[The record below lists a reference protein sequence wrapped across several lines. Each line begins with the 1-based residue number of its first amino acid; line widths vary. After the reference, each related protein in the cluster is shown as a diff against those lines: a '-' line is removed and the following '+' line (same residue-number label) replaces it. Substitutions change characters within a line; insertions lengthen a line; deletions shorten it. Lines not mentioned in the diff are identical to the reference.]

1 MTKKYDVAVLG
12 GGPGGYVAAIRLAK
26 LGKKAVLIEKDNV
39 GGTCLNRGC
48 IPTKAL
54 LHSAEVYEQALHAAD
69 YGVSVEGASY
79 DYTKIAGKKD
89 EVVGKLRGGI
99 EFLLKKAGVDVI
111 KGTGVVEA
119 KGKIT
124 VDGKESV
131 EADDIIIATGS
142 KPSKVPIPGIDS
154 EGVVDS
160 DGVLAFTQAPESL
173 VIIGGGVIGIEFA
186 SLFNALGKKVTVIEM
201 LPKILGNVDDDIT
214 QRTHTLLKK
223 QGIDIF
229 TSAKVTKIEKGVTVY
244 FEMDGE
250 TKSVKAQ
257 TCVVAIGRSPV
268 TSEIGLEA
276 LGLKMNRGF
285 VEVDERMKT
294 NVDGIYAIGDITGK
308 AQLAHVASEQGLVAA
323 HNIAGQDKRMRYDV
337 IPACIYTRPEIA
349 SVGITEAAA
358 KEKGI
363 NVKTGSFLPAANG
376 KSMIAGEQSGIVKV
390 VTDAD
395 TGEILGAHLMCHRAT
410 DMIAEVCA
418 AMRAEGTIEELS
430 DTVHPHP
437 TVSEMIMEAAHDVH
451 AMCVHKVYI
460 NVLLPGCSASGQL

>member
-69 YGVSVEGASY
+69 YGVFVEGASY

-160 DGVLAFTQAPESL
+160 DGVLAFTQAPEAL

-323 HNIAGQDKRMRYDV
+323 HNIAGQDKRMHYDV

-451 AMCVHKVYI
+451 AMCVHKV
-460 NVLLPGCSASGQL
+460 

>member
-69 YGVSVEGASY
+69 YGVFVEGASY

-229 TSAKVTKIEKGVTVY
+229 TSAKVTKIEKGGTVY

-451 AMCVHKVYI
+451 AMCVHKV
-460 NVLLPGCSASGQL
+460 